1 MKKAITPIR
10 LAKSL
15 FAASLVLG
23 VHSAQ
28 AELPQILLA
37 FHNKI
42 TAIGGGTTSANAK
55 DNIAKCKAL
64 SEDFKAVADLT
75 PDQLSYAAAQV
86 ENCIAIVMQT
96 AQLTDG
102 SGDGCSHHLAYVSK
116 IADLAEAVVK
126 EKGQNA
132 DFVAEII
139 SQLEHAGE
147 KAQLIGCK
155 ADYTSFAPRLAAV
168 KAAAPDTTDLSFM
181 KEILAA
187 TVAIT
192 PENAKSAA
200 EKCNGFGE
208 RLVAMQDLSDV
219 EGNYYVALIEQC
231 SAVATEKG
239 KFTDEQGG
247 DVCSHTYSFAQSL
260 HEAIEVAKNRPG
272 VFQNMLPDMQASLG
286 KAVSHSA
293 ELKCSQ
299 DLSGLR

>member
-1 MKKAITPIR
+1 MKKPITPIR

-15 FAASLVLG
+15 FVAALVLG
-23 VHSAQ
+23 VHSAH
-28 AELPQILLA
+28 AEIPEVLLA
-37 FHNKI
+37 LHNKI
-42 TAIGGGTTSANAK
+42 SAIGDSTTSANANA
-55 DNIAKCKAL
+55 NIAKCKAL
-64 SEDFKAVADLT
+64 GEDFKALADIT
-75 PDQLSYAAAQV
+75 PDQASYAAAQI
-86 ENCIAIVMQT
+86 ENCIAIVMQA
-96 AQLTDG
+96 AQLTDS

-116 IADLAEAVVK
+116 TTDLAEAVVK

-132 DFVAEII
+132 DFVAEILL
-139 SQLEHAGE
+139 QLEHAGE
-147 KAQLIGCK
+147 NAQLIGCK
-155 ADYTSFAPRLAAV
+155 ADYAAFAPRLAAV

-187 TVAIT
+187 TGAIT
-192 PENAKSAA
+192 SENAKSSAD
-200 EKCNGFGE
+200 KCNGFGE

-219 EGNYYVALIEQC
+219 EGNYYIALIEQC

-239 KFTDEQGG
+239 KFTDDQGG

-272 VFQNMLPDMQASLG
+272 VFQNMLPDMQASLA